1 MKLRLLV
8 LFPLLCS
15 MGCGGG
21 AAPSSKRD
29 PVYPVSGTVTYK
41 SKPVIGADVT
51 FTVEGGKRSAFG
63 KTDDKGVFRLTT
75 YGPNDGA
82 MAGKHSI
89 TITKAPPAAP
99 AVKLAPVESKDYAP
113 PAIIDTGIEPVV
125 AVAVEGEIPLKYSLG
140 TTSGLMA
147 VVEKG
152 AKNDFTLDL
161 TD

>member
-8 LFPLLCS
+8 LLPLLCVL
-15 MGCGGG
+15 GCGGG
-21 AAPSSKRD
+21 AAPNSKRD
-29 PVYPVSGTVTYK
+29 PVYPASGTVTYK
-41 SKPVIGADVT
+41 SKPVVGADVT

-89 TITKAPPAAP
+89 TVTKGAVVAP

-113 PAIIDTGIEPVV
+113 PAIVDTGTEPVV
-125 AVAVEGEIPLKYSLG
+125 AVPLEGELPIKYSQG
-140 TTSGLMA
+140 ATSGLIA

-152 AKNDFTLDL
+152 VKNDFPLEL

>member
-8 LFPLLCS
+8 LLPLLCS
-15 MGCGGG
+15 FGCGGG
-21 AAPSSKRD
+21 AAPASKRD

-41 SKPVIGADVT
+41 SKPVVGADVT

-63 KTDDKGVFRLTT
+63 KTDAKGVFRLTT

-89 TITKAPPAAP
+89 TVTKGAVAPP

-113 PAIIDTGIEPVV
+113 PAIVDTGTEPVV
-125 AVAVEGEIPLKYSLG
+125 AAPVEGELPTKYSLG
-140 TTSGLMA
+140 ATSGLMA

-152 AKNDFTLDL
+152 AKNDFPLEL